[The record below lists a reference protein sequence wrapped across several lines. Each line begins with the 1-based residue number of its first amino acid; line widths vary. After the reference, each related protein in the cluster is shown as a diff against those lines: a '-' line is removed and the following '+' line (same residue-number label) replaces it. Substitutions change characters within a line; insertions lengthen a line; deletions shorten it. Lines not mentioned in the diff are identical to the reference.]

1 MDHQDQ
7 KDLFFSPYELFVNY
21 DTFINISIFQQNLM
35 IMEQSEI
42 IEYYPVNFKTDLN
55 GKQQEWEA
63 VVLIPFID
71 EVCLCKILVL
81 FVCFFFFVFFF
92 FWIKISFATYL
103 IHVRNR
109 ITYNNQSVKAYS
121 LFCLTGIY

>member
-1 MDHQDQ
+1 
-7 KDLFFSPYELFVNY
+7 
-21 DTFINISIFQQNLM
+21 M

-71 EVCLCKILVL
+71 EVGLPMHCTTHTD
-81 FVCFFFFVFFF
+81 
-92 FWIKISFATYL
+92 A
-103 IHVRNR
+103 
-109 ITYNNQSVKAYS
+109 
-121 LFCLTGIY
+121 

>member
-1 MDHQDQ
+1 
-7 KDLFFSPYELFVNY
+7 
-21 DTFINISIFQQNLM
+21 M

-71 EVCLCKILVL
+71 EVGLCKIAVL
-81 FVCFFFFVFFF
+81 FVCFLDNNRF
-92 FWIKISFATYL
+92 SYL
-103 IHVRNR
+103 FKLCVKQ
-109 ITYNNQSVKAYS
+109 NNLREK
-121 LFCLTGIY
+121 G